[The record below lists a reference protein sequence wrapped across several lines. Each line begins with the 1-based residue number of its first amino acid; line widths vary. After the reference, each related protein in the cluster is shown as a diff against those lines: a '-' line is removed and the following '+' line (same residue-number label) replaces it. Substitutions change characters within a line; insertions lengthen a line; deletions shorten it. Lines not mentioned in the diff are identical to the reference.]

1 MIEKVDHIGIIVR
14 DLDKAIKVYSEALGL
29 ELKMTEVLEEY
40 QVKIAFIP
48 IGESLI
54 ELCEPIGPGEDQD
67 FLEEHGEGLQHICF
81 RVADIDKALE
91 EVGKKV
97 KLRDEEPRSGAAGSR
112 IAFLDPQS
120 IFNVETEFAER
131 KEEV

>member
-29 ELKMTEVLEEY
+29 KLKMTEVLEEY

-48 IGESLI
+48 VGETLI
-54 ELCEPIGPGEDQD
+54 ELIEPLGPGRAQQ
-67 FLEEHGEGLQHICF
+67 FLKEHGEGLHHICF
-81 RVADIDKALE
+81 RVTDIDKMLGR
-91 EVGKKV
+91 VGKKLT
-97 KLRDEEPRSGAAGSR
+97 LRDKKPRPGAAGSR
-112 IAFLDPQS
+112 IAFLDPES

-131 KEEV
+131 KEEI

>member
-1 MIEKVDHIGIIVR
+1 MIEKIDHIGIIVR

-54 ELCEPIGPGEDQD
+54 ELCEPIGPGEDKD
-67 FLEEHGEGLQHICF
+67 FLEVHGEGLQHIFFGLFLPC
-81 RVADIDKALE
+81 
-91 EVGKKV
+91 
-97 KLRDEEPRSGAAGSR
+97 SGPG
-112 IAFLDPQS
+112 
-120 IFNVETEFAER
+120 V
-131 KEEV
+131 

>member
-1 MIEKVDHIGIIVR
+1 MIEKIDHIGIIVR
-14 DLDKAIKVYSEALGL
+14 DLDKAIKVYSEALDL

-97 KLRDEEPRSGAAGSR
+97 KLRDKEPRPGAAGSR

-120 IFNVETEFAER
+120 IFNVETQLVER
-131 KEEV
+131 KEEI